1 MPCREGL
8 PQFTPGTVRGPEN
21 KRRYKMNQDN
31 RVLCRS
37 NARELTENEV
47 QAVSGALTIHTFT
60 PCIVN
65 TQGEL
70 LAGDTS
76 IGEC

>member
-1 MPCREGL
+1 
-8 PQFTPGTVRGPEN
+8 
-21 KRRYKMNQDN
+21 MNQDN

-70 LAGDTS
+70 LAGDSS